1 MQGGKVQFSDKKYT
15 TIKHEFCINFSN
27 QAYIVTLEDPDMPMI
42 ITYEY
47 ASIKEIDQ
55 NIPPHSC
62 IDFIGIVHTVGPC
75 TEVHPKHWAPIKW
88 RNISVADDTN
98 QTIIISLWGKHA
110 EAEYEHHPVLSFKGV
125 VVNDYSGKC
134 LNSCES
140 V

>member
-1 MQGGKVQFSDKKYT
+1 
-15 TIKHEFCINFSN
+15 
-27 QAYIVTLEDPDMPMI
+27 MPTI

-47 ASIKEIDQ
+47 VPIKTIDESL
-55 NIPPHSC
+55 PAHSC

-75 TEVHPKHWAPIKW
+75 MEVQPKHWAPIKR
-88 RNISVADDTN
+88 RNIAVADDTN
-98 QTIIISLWGKHA
+98 RSIIVSLWGKHA
-110 EAEYEHHPVLSFKGV
+110 EPDYEHHPILSFKGV